1 MAILDASAPGR
12 GPRTRRGRPPAGPAL
27 AAVPDGPVPLPDGAR
42 PVPGSASWAYLPGAG
57 VWRLPA
63 GADEWT
69 HVLTWCPEVVDAVR
83 YPSQD
88 GRTITRQFKIMVG
101 DQTEV
106 VSAGDLVR
114 GVAWPRFQGAYGY
127 TGRQIA
133 DVLVNIV
140 TAQSSA
146 LADIIGYP
154 HFDDNGRLR
163 LPPTDYLPDGYTNGE
178 NSELSA
184 LRSLLAAVEPY
195 PVAALQMGLSALA
208 PWIGPL
214 ELQPF
219 TLHVVGDTTSGKST
233 AIYASAALWGVGYRR
248 VGKP

>member
-42 PVPGSASWAYLPGAG
+42 PVPGSASWAALPVWG
-57 VWRLPA
+57 VWRFPA

-114 GVAWPRFQGAYGY
+114 GTAWPRFYDAHGF

-133 DVLVNIV
+133 NVLVNIV
-140 TAQSSA
+140 TAQSRA
-146 LADIIGYP
+146 LPGIIAHP
-154 HFDDNGRLR
+154 HFDDTGRLR
-163 LPPTDYLPDGYTNGE
+163 LPPSEYLPTGYSNGE
-178 NSELSA
+178 SSKLSA
-184 LRSLLAAVEPY
+184 LRALVAAV
-195 PVAALQMGLSALA
+195 AA
-208 PWIGPL
+208 
-214 ELQPF
+214 
-219 TLHVVGDTTSGKST
+219 
-233 AIYASAALWGVGYRR
+233 Y
-248 VGKP
+248 